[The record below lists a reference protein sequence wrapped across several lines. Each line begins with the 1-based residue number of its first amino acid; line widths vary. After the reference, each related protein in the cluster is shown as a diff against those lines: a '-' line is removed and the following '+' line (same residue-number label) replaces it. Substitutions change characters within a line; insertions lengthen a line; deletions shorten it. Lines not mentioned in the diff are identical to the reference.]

1 MPAKTINMHG
11 KIYDLVDEKI
21 RTKEQAL
28 KFADEIRTQG
38 KVAFLNPQ
46 KKKGIAINYFI
57 YQAEKSVRVSRKK
70 SVAIETIV
78 SELSKGKESYL
89 KWSHELSKSFLE
101 AKKEANKIPEKEVP
115 KKTTTTKAKRLN
127 LQNSKK
133 TVSKK
138 TKNNKKK

>member
-1 MPAKTINMHG
+1 MPAPTINMHG
-11 KIYDLVDEKI
+11 KIYDLVDEKV

-46 KKKGIAINYFI
+46 KKKGKAINHFI

-101 AKKEANKIPEKEVP
+101 AKKEANKVPEKEVP
-115 KKTTTTKAKRLN
+115 KKE
-127 LQNSKK
+127 
-133 TVSKK
+133 VSKK
-138 TKNNKKK
+138 TIPKKIKNNKKK

>member
-1 MPAKTINMHG
+1 MAAKTINMHG
-11 KIYDLVDEKI
+11 KIYDLVDEKV

-28 KFADEIRTQG
+28 KFAAEIRTQG

-46 KKKGIAINYFI
+46 KKKGKEINYFI
-57 YQAEKSVRVSRKK
+57 YQAEKSIRISRKK

-89 KWSHELSKSFLE
+89 KWSYELSKSFLE
-101 AKKEANKIPEKEVP
+101 AKKKANKIPDKEVP
-115 KKTTTTKAKRLN
+115 KKEI
-127 LQNSKK
+127 SKK
-133 TVSKK
+133 TIPKKIVSKK